1 MNLTKILKILFFSVI
16 FLSQTK
22 AQNPKIIN
30 RNTFIIKNKLK
41 KINTDFIVI
50 CTREINSDGRYYY
63 IDQDQT
69 VVYSGII
76 ASGAP
81 QYKTP
86 YGSYKVYYKKRYH
99 MSTKYPEPS
108 GINNMDYSLFFNK
121 GIALHQGNENAYSHG
136 CIHLNKKDA
145 TLLFKLIKN
154 GTRVIVLK
162 GNYNKVLSKNERS
175 YLLR

>member
-1 MNLTKILKILFFSVI
+1 MKKLMFIMSTVFVQFAL
-16 FLSQTK
+16 
-22 AQNPKIIN
+22 AQNPVIIN
-30 RNTFIIKNKLK
+30 KNTFIIQNKLT
-41 KINTDFIVI
+41 KINKDFIVV
-50 CTREINSDGRYYY
+50 CTRENNSDGRYYY
-63 IDQDQT
+63 IDRDKT

-81 QYKTP
+81 MYKTP
-86 YGSYKVYYKKRYH
+86 YGIYKVYYKKRYH

-108 GINNMDYSLFFNK
+108 GVNNMDYSLFFNG

-145 TLLFKLIKN
+145 ALLFKLIKN